1 MRRRMNA
8 RRVAVLAAGL
18 AMATSVGLAGAGA
31 ASAASPA
38 ALNINKT
45 HSVWTVEVH
54 KPGERGC
61 ELVQFLF
68 PGHTFWSP
76 QQNDA
81 GTWSGGNSTLA
92 MTWTSGADAGETFS
106 GHFVSSPE
114 AYKGNMGGT
123 AIGLKG
129 KLTPQDSC

>member
-1 MRRRMNA
+1 M
-8 RRVAVLAAGL
+8 
-18 AMATSVGLAGAGA
+18 
-31 ASAASPA
+31 
-38 ALNINKT
+38 
-45 HSVWTVEVH
+45 H

-61 ELVQFLF
+61 EFFQFTF
-68 PGHTFWSP
+68 PGHMFWSP
-76 QQNDA
+76 QQGDA

-92 MTWTSGADAGETFS
+92 MTWTSGAMRETFS

-129 KLTPQDSC
+129 KVTPGDSC